1 MAHGHSL
8 KLRYAAR
15 RIASL
20 FSRLTA
26 DRPLDPAMAGSRPS
40 HHGHREMAR
49 RPVMAA
55 VAAAALLTATALPI
69 AAAAV
74 EPAGAV
80 YTMTNRT
87 SGNAILVFN
96 RADNG
101 ALAPGGAFATRGRG
115 TGGSLG
121 NQSGVILDPSN
132 RWLFAVNAG
141 SNDVSVFAVKAAG
154 LQFVQKVG
162 SGGVRPVSLALFG
175 NLLYVLNAGGNAGSA
190 DNLVGFRV
198 QQNGRLARIAGSTRL
213 LSQAITDP
221 AQVGFRTDGTA
232 LVVTEKATN
241 RILTFSVKQND
252 GTLADRRVTNSA
264 GPTPFGFAF
273 GKRSQL
279 LVSEAF
285 GGAPNAGAMSSYRV
299 EGRGVLRLISRSIGN
314 GGTATCWVALT
325 NDGRFAFVTNTGTG
339 TISSYIVG
347 FDGGLKLLEAVAGAT
362 GGPTSGPLDLAL
374 TNDGRFLYA
383 LARTGGQIRGWRV
396 SPRGDLSAA
405 PSVAVPTSANGLAVR

>member
-55 VAAAALLTATALPI
+55 VAVALLAATALPI
-69 AAAAV
+69 AAATAV
-74 EPAGAV
+74 EPVGAV

-87 SGNAILVFN
+87 GGNAILVFN

-101 ALAPGGAFATRGRG
+101 ALAPGGEFATRGRG

-141 SNDVSVFAVKAAG
+141 SNDVSVFTVKAAG

-175 NLLYVLNAGGNAGSA
+175 NLLYVLNAGGNAGSM
-190 DNLVGFRV
+190 DNLAGFRV
-198 QQNGRLARIAGSTRL
+198 QPNGRLAPIAGSARP

-221 AQVGFRTDGTA
+221 AQVGFRTDGA
-232 LVVTEKATN
+232 VLVVTEKATN
-241 RILTFSVKQND
+241 RILTFSVNQN
-252 GTLADRRVTNSA
+252 GRLAHRRVTNSA

-299 EGRGVLRLISRSIGN
+299 ESQGVLRLISRSIGN

-325 NDGRFAFVTNTGTG
+325 NDGRYAFVTNTGTG
-339 TISSYIVG
+339 TISSYTVG
-347 FDGGLKLLEAVAGAT
+347 FDGGLKLLEAAAGST

-383 LARTGGQIRGWRV
+383 LARTGGQIRGFRV
-396 SPRGDLSAA
+396 SPEGDLSAA

>member
-1 MAHGHSL
+1 M
-8 KLRYAAR
+8 
-15 RIASL
+15 
-20 FSRLTA
+20 T
-26 DRPLDPAMAGSRPS
+26 
-40 HHGHREMAR
+40 R
-49 RPVMAA
+49 RPVLAA
-55 VAAAALLTATALPI
+55 GAVALLTATALPI
-69 AAAAV
+69 GPAAAV

-87 SGNAILVFN
+87 GGNAILVFN
-96 RADNG
+96 RANNG
-101 ALAPGGAFATRGRG
+101 ALVLGGEFATRGSG

-141 SNDVSVFAVKAAG
+141 SNEVSVFTVKAAG
-154 LQFVQKVG
+154 LQLVQKVG

-190 DNLVGFRV
+190 DNLAGFRV
-198 QQNGRLARIAGSTRL
+198 QPNGRLAPIAGSARP
-213 LSQAITDP
+213 LSQEVTDP
-221 AQVGFRTDGTA
+221 AQAGFRTDGA
-232 LVVTEKATN
+232 FLVVTEKATD
-241 RILTFSVKQND
+241 RILTFPVRQN
-252 GTLADRRVTNSA
+252 GTLGNHRIADSA

-273 GKRSQL
+273 GKRHQL

-299 EGRGVLRLISRSIGN
+299 DGQGVLRLLSPSIGN
-314 GGTATCWVALT
+314 AGTATCWVVPT
-325 NDGRFAFVTNTGTG
+325 NDGRLAFVTNTGSG
-339 TISSYIVG
+339 TVSSYKVS
-347 FDGGLKLLEAVAGAT
+347 FDGGLTLRQAVAGST

-383 LARTGGQIRGWRV
+383 LARSGGQIRGFRV
-396 SPRGDLSAA
+396 SPQGDLVAT